1 MLTTPH
7 LGASQFR
14 GAGILWGSVA
24 SVVIL
29 LLLAFVV
36 YSLVFKTWCARHERG
51 WAGEQTWGE
60 NSFGDDAGKCVKEKS
75 WFVF

>member
-1 MLTTPH
+1 MPTTP
-7 LGASQFR
+7 LRFASQFR
-14 GAGILWGSVA
+14 GAGGLWGSVA
-24 SVVIL
+24 GVIIL

-36 YSLVFKTWCARHERG
+36 YSVAFKTWCARHERG

-60 NSFGDDAGKCVKEKS
+60 NSFGDDAGRCVKEKS

>member
-7 LGASQFR
+7 WGASQFR

-36 YSLVFKTWCARHERG
+36 YSFAFKTWCARHERG

-60 NSFGDDAGKCVKEKS
+60 NSFGDDVGKCVKEKS